1 MSTSRSFFAAPDD
14 DRDREVPHAAHF
26 PALRGVLRPSRSRTL
41 TLKRASRIS
50 GVTSG
55 ISNRVVM
62 TGRSAAIEKALVN
75 AGVLFLEDGDVR
87 PGGRGVRL
95 TS

>member
-1 MSTSRSFFAAPDD
+1 
-14 DRDREVPHAAHF
+14 
-26 PALRGVLRPSRSRTL
+26 
-41 TLKRASRIS
+41 
-50 GVTSG
+50 VTSG